1 MNLEEKRIQKRRGE
15 TPKQTLESV
24 LNESN
29 DIKEIV
35 ISYVDSDGYAHARV
49 SIDSVFKTIGMLE
62 ISKQQLILESEV
74 E

>member
-15 TPKQTLESV
+15 TPRQTLEAV
-24 LNESN
+24 LKEADS
-29 DIKEIV
+29 IKEIV
-35 ISYVDSDGYAHARV
+35 ISYVDGENFVNTRV